1 MHFHGSYLPTDVNFL
16 LEIEDFKEITI
27 LEKEELIQTGK
38 KHYSDILT
46 EEMNFP
52 EEYLTLFNS
61 IFVENIN
68 KISEDVIALSNYL
81 SILNKPVIISLAR
94 AGTPYGVLIKR
105 CLNDYFN
112 INAEHYSVS
121 IIRDKGIDL
130 VALDYLFNRHGI
142 KANYIFVDG
151 WTGKGAIFNQLKLSL
166 KAYAQPLNFKFVV
179 LSDIA
184 GVADIAAT
192 RSDYIIPSCLINSTI
207 SGLISRT
214 LINSSPTK
222 FHRAKFYEKFR
233 TKDLSLTYVDKIQKY
248 ITQNEIYKH
257 PNSIFLFDET
267 YKLNYQN
274 FITKIFEKYN
284 VSNKNYI
291 KPGLGETTRMLIR
304 RNPDFIIINEKYLN
318 LLDHILLL
326 CKLKNVKTLIN
337 NHMPIPCLGVINKFQ
352 S

>member
-1 MHFHGSYLPTDVNFL
+1 MHFHGSYLSTDVNFL
-16 LEIEDFKEITI
+16 LEIEDFTEITI

-61 IFVENIN
+61 IFEENIN
-68 KISEDVIALSNYL
+68 RISEDVIALSNYI

-142 KANYIFVDG
+142 EANYIFVDG

-166 KAYAQPLNFKFVV
+166 KVYAQPLNFKFVV

-267 YKLNYQN
+267 
-274 FITKIFEKYN
+274 
-284 VSNKNYI
+284 
-291 KPGLGETTRMLIR
+291 
-304 RNPDFIIINEKYLN
+304 
-318 LLDHILLL
+318 
-326 CKLKNVKTLIN
+326 
-337 NHMPIPCLGVINKFQ
+337 
-352 S
+352 